1 MSEVNSFLTESSE
14 AFGTFGDDLE
24 KTEKVDLLGS
34 VLTVN
39 GYRLLDSEF
48 NEGKY
53 AAVDFTPDN
62 GGIRSFFTTASG
74 VLIKQLTHNKENM
87 PFKAGLEE
95 KKSASSSYSYMTF
108 IPITE

>member
-1 MSEVNSFLTESSE
+1 MSEPNAFLSETTESYGS
-14 AFGTFGDDLE
+14 FGDDLE

-34 VLTVN
+34 VITVN
-39 GYRLLDSEF
+39 GYRLLDSDF

-53 AAVDFTPDN
+53 AAVDFTPGN

-74 VLIKQLTHNKENM
+74 VLMKQLAANKENM

-95 KKSASSSYSYMTF
+95 RPSKTSSYSYMTF
-108 IPITE
+108 IPVTE